1 MAEIAGKPNIL
12 VAIDEHPAPVW
23 QAFAADA
30 EITYVR
36 DGLNAYRLLSED
48 HFDLTLIDLYLT
60 GMDSLELLRRIRAE
74 RLCPM
79 VVLTSEVPSFSYA
92 QQGILYGVT
101 AYLLRPLQEAELREI
116 FDRLRSERYPEQALI
131 EPAARRIVE
140 QLRSPHIA
148 DVLEQ
153 EGRKLNPPEDDLIQQ
168 SLRWKA
174 LYEELIHQTFQQYP
188 WLKLYHHPKEFD
200 EPDLIWDQ
208 DRHIV
213 RTFCNRKLSTLNQ
226 IMLEFLP
233 AEADRRTV
241 EMLTYLLQ
249 TIDQNWKQ
257 VEVAKRFYITNS
269 TMSTR
274 FQRQLGISYRE
285 YITRLKIRRAQY
297 LLHYTDVRAKEIAA
311 HLGYK
316 DRSYFAKLFQQRTG
330 TTLQECER
338 QSEVGYYCI

>member
-1 MAEIAGKPNIL
+1 MTDIARKPNIL

-23 QAFAADA
+23 QTFAASA

-48 HFDLTLIDLYLT
+48 RFDLTLIDLYLT

-101 AYLLRPLQEAELREI
+101 AYLLRPLQESELREI
-116 FDRLRSERYPEQALI
+116 LDRLRSERYPEQALI
-131 EPAARRIVE
+131 EPAARRMVE
-140 QLRSPHIA
+140 QLRSPYIEEL
-148 DVLEQ
+148 LEQ
-153 EGRKLNPPEDDLIQQ
+153 ECGKLSQPGDDLIRQ

-174 LYEELIHQTFQQYP
+174 LYEEVIHQTFQQYP
-188 WLKLYHHPKEFD
+188 WLKLYHHPKEFA

-213 RTFCNRKLSTLNQ
+213 RTFCTRKLGALNQ

-297 LLHYTDVRAKEIAA
+297 LLHYTDVRAKEVAA

-316 DRSYFAKLFQQRTG
+316 DRGYFAKLFQQRTG
-330 TTLQECER
+330 TTLQECEEH
-338 QSEVGYYCI
+338 SVVGYYCI